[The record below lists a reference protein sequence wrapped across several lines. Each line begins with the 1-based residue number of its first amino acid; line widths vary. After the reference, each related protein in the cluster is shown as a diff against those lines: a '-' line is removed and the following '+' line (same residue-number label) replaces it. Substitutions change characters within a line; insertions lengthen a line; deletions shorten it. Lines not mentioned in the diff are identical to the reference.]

1 MGIDPFLFFSE
12 INLSNYPIN
21 LSSNNK
27 KSMRNRSRGLRILS
41 LLLIIVCVALRFLMN
56 RFDPNIWNVIGAF
69 LILIILYLDFYVLKN
84 K

>member
-69 LILIILYLDFYVLKN
+69 LILIILQS
-84 K
+84 